1 MKNYIILL
9 FIFVFTLTSIPTY
22 NFSYSS
28 FEQLYNF
35 EQETYKTE
43 LEEELEEEKILRHR
57 G

>member
-43 LEEELEEEKILRHR
+43 LEEELEAAL
-57 G
+57 